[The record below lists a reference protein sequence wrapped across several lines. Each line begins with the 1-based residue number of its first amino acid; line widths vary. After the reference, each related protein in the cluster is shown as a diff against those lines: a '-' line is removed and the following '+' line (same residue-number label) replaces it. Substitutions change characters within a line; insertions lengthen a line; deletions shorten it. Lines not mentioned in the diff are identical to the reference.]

1 MPVNLALDVD
11 NVEEHFD
18 ARQLSRQGQRREIQK
33 VLDVQIGAG
42 LVAHVEGGELFVN
55 DEHVENSVA
64 VDVLIIGIGVLRQ
77 HQPIALLLTQARG
90 EAQRILAPV
99 NVALVVGDRIDAHR
113 LLLDDVV
120 SRSLLIFRRH
130 KSATT
135 ALVDF
140 RAGVEEK
147 LHHRRVLVDDGN
159 VQNILA
165 IIFVAHVN
173 VIDELRIEA
182 EKALRQVGVQRRCI
196 QQAQMEN
203 RFANSAALLVV
214 FYVYGKGN
222 EKINELFK
230 INFSLNNVKKN
241 VSEQRNV
248 GQKR

>member
-1 MPVNLALDVD
+1 M
-11 NVEEHFD
+11 
-18 ARQLSRQGQRREIQK
+18 K
-33 VLDVQIGAG
+33 IGAG
-42 LVAHVEGGELFVN
+42 LVAHVEGGKFFVN
-55 DEHVENSVA
+55 DEHVKNGVA
-64 VDVLIIGIGVLRQ
+64 VDVLIIGIGVLSQ
-77 HQPIALLLTQARG
+77 HQPVAFLLTQARS
-90 EAQRILAPV
+90 EAQRIFAPV
-99 NVALVVGDRIDAHR
+99 NVAVVVGDRIDAHR

-130 KSATT
+130 KSSTT
-135 ALVDF
+135 ALVNF
-140 RAGVEEK
+140 RTGVEEK
-147 LHHRRVLVDDGN
+147 LYHRWILIDDGD

-203 RFANSAALLVV
+203 CFANSTALLVV
-214 FYVYGKGN
+214 IYVCGKGN

-230 INFSLNNVKKN
+230 INFSLNNMEKN

-248 GQKR
+248 GQKNVKIDWKK